1 MAVNQQSAIDK
12 MGRVIRQREGIPK
25 GSLPTETMN
34 LAELLHLI
42 NAKRRMLVMGPARE
56 HKHPPRARRSN
67 IFSLSTKRAVSCN
80 VGRAQAK
87 GWVLLGKSGEAP
99 QGQSPGDS

>member
-25 GSLPTETMN
+25 GSLPTGNMD

-42 NAKRRMLVMGPARE
+42 NTKSRMLVMGPARE

-67 IFSLSTKRAVSCN
+67 IFSLSTKRYCN

>member
-25 GSLPTETMN
+25 GSLPIGTMD

-42 NAKRRMLVMGPARE
+42 NAERRMLAMGPARE

-67 IFSLSTKRAVSCN
+67 ILSLSMRELCPVMLGECKAKAGVTGQIWGCSSRAKLW
-80 VGRAQAK
+80 R
-87 GWVLLGKSGEAP
+87 
-99 QGQSPGDS
+99 